1 MKIITSLFLK
11 IIFVCLC
18 LFNSCTLVYTICV
31 VDINVVFTSIKQD
44 SQIRFQKIKHK
55 IKVLFRKS
63 IVKQFIFIFICLTI

>member
-1 MKIITSLFLK
+1 M
-11 IIFVCLC
+11 
-18 LFNSCTLVYTICV
+18 YTICV

-63 IVKQFIFIFICLTI
+63 IIKQFIFIFICLTI